1 MSVTLLLDFDNITQ
15 EINAACIEAINGGL
29 RDGLLR
35 KIKEKAEQNVYS
47 YGASGWAMSSRRGM
61 IGDIGNMEIESG
73 GGGGQFFLRVTNVTQ
88 LQHPGGAD
96 ESDVVEGG
104 WSNYRQPG
112 PREFMNPALDEFVGS
127 GEADSILRQY
137 LAMHGIT

>member
-1 MSVTLLLDFDNITQ
+1 MSLVSEFDSISIKM
-15 EINAACIEAINGGL
+15 EVAAMAACEGGL
-29 RDGLLR
+29 RDGLLQ
-35 KIKEKAEQNVYS
+35 KIQQKAQEKVYS

-61 IGDIGNMEIESG
+61 IGDASNMDVESG
-73 GGGGQFFLRVTNVTQ
+73 GGGDSFYIRITNNTP

-104 WSNYRQPG
+104 WGNYRQPG

-127 GEADSILRQY
+127 GEADAILRQY
-137 LAMHGIT
+137 FAMYGIT

>member
-1 MSVTLLLDFDNITQ
+1 MSVIADFDNIIANA
-15 EINAACIEAINGGL
+15 EAACDAAINGGL

-61 IGDIGNMEIESG
+61 IGDVGNMEIETG
-73 GGGGQFFLRVTNVTQ
+73 GGGNNFYLRITNVTQ

-137 LAMHGIT
+137 FSMYGII